1 MMKNLINT
9 VLGSDAKLSDE
20 MLANNTLQGAKGSS
34 AAYLTATLESATPEV
49 RRMFSEFLTQSI
61 MSHESLTNLAIK
73 KGCTSRTKA
82 RTSRLPRLTSR
93 PVGRLARECRL
104 SNT

>member
-20 MLANNTLQGAKGSS
+20 MLANITLQGAKGSS

-73 KGCTSRTKA
+73 KGWYKPYQSPDEQITQAYEQASWA
-82 RTSRLPRLTSR
+82 FSQ
-93 PVGRLARECRL
+93 GMQAQ
-104 SNT
+104 